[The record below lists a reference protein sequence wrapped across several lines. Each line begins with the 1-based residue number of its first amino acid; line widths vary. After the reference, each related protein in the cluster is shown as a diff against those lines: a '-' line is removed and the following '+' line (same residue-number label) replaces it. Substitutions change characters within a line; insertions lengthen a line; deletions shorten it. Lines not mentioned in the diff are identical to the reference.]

1 MDKEKQLKELE
12 QTNEFKGA
20 AKALIYL
27 MVQSMYIFTVL
38 IGWAIFKVKF
48 MLFLFV
54 TSIPVLLV
62 VLYYFGIS
70 YKELKDKVKKVSK

>member
-1 MDKEKQLKELE
+1 MSKEERLKELE
-12 QTNEFKGA
+12 QTDEFKGTT
-20 AKALIYL
+20 KALIYL
-27 MVQSMYIFTVL
+27 MCQSMYSFTVL
-38 IGWAIFKVKF
+38 IGWVMFKVKF